1 MLFAAYLIFFCWL
14 VSKIKFFKN
23 SGLDRRIIIGLFLL
37 KVSAGALYGYISSHF
52 SIISDNWAFHNDG
65 VLEFRLLLSDPQAY
79 VTNIFKNNY
88 NEGLSRVLDAE
99 NSFWNDLRSNLIAK
113 LLSVFNI
120 FSNCNYYINNIFFN
134 FLIFF
139 GVFSIYHVFHKIFP
153 TRKLLLII
161 PVFLLPS
168 FLYYTSGI
176 HRDGLILLGIGL
188 SVYGLFFAIR
198 VDRFSISRM
207 VLILLGLGIIFLFRN
222 FVFVP
227 FLPAILAWIFAEKFR
242 KYALQTFTI
251 IYLIFI
257 ILFFNVGRIHPRLDL
272 PKYVSDRQ
280 LQFVALSG
288 GSTAVPV
295 NPLFPNFRSFMNN
308 APQAFNHSLM
318 RPYITETPKLI
329 QLPVSIEILLYEI
342 IFLVFLFFRRRQN
355 TDPFIFFSIFF
366 ALSMLLIIGYTVP
379 IFGAIARY
387 RSVYFPFLL
396 TPLICMIEWKKIS
409 EQFHIRK

>member
-1 MLFAAYLIFFCWL
+1 
-14 VSKIKFFKN
+14 
-23 SGLDRRIIIGLFLL
+23 
-37 KVSAGALYGYISSHF
+37 
-52 SIISDNWAFHNDG
+52 
-65 VLEFRLLLSDPQAY
+65 
-79 VTNIFKNNY
+79 
-88 NEGLSRVLDAE
+88 
-99 NSFWNDLRSNLIAK
+99 
-113 LLSVFNI
+113 
-120 FSNCNYYINNIFFN
+120 
-134 FLIFF
+134 
-139 GVFSIYHVFHKIFP
+139 
-153 TRKLLLII
+153 
-161 PVFLLPS
+161 
-168 FLYYTSGI
+168 
-176 HRDGLILLGIGL
+176 
-188 SVYGLFFAIR
+188 
-198 VDRFSISRM
+198 M

-342 IFLVFLFFRRRQN
+342 IFLVFLFFRSQAKYR
-355 TDPFIFFSIFF
+355 PIH
-366 ALSMLLIIGYTVP
+366 II
-379 IFGAIARY
+379 
-387 RSVYFPFLL
+387 
-396 TPLICMIEWKKIS
+396 
-409 EQFHIRK
+409 FHILCSVNATDHWLYRTYFWGNCTLP